1 MNTQQRSPLE
11 DFQQRIADLLRASP
25 AADLERNL
33 KALGAQFFDRLDLVT
48 RDEFEAQL
56 AIVEQLRR
64 RIEALEQAG
73 ARKEP

>member
-1 MNTQQRSPLE
+1 MDTSPRSPLE
-11 DFQQRIADLLRASP
+11 DFQQRMAELLRGSP

-56 AIVEQLRR
+56 AIVEKLRR
-64 RIEALEQAG
+64 RIEALEQAR
-73 ARKEP
+73 ANDAP